1 MELFKIGFLPVTII
15 DVIDIV
21 LVAFIFYKLYMMMRG
36 TIAAQIFVGLILIM
50 AFSFITQAI
59 NMKAMGSILRTL
71 TEVWVIAFI
80 VLFQPEIRRVL
91 VHVGRNPVVR
101 MFLRLDVEESIEE
114 IAGAAGELS
123 KKRHGALMV
132 IVRATGL
139 RTFVESGIQ
148 LQARVSRSLLLSIFN
163 PKSPL
168 HDGAVIIKDRI
179 IEASRCTLPL
189 SLTTKLGHTVLGM
202 RHRAGLGISEQ
213 ADVLSVI
220 VSEETGG
227 ISLAENGVLTRD
239 LTVAELRKELK
250 DRVTVEHRGSWKT
263 VFENLK
269 ASG

>member
-1 MELFKIGFLPVTII
+1 MELLKIGFLSVTII
-15 DVIDIV
+15 DVIDIA
-21 LVAFIFYKLYMMMRG
+21 LVGFIFYRLYMMMRG

-50 AFSFITQAI
+50 ALSFLTQAA

-91 VHVGRNPVVR
+91 VGIGRNPVVR

-114 IAGAAGELS
+114 IASAAGELS

-148 LQARVSRSLLLSIFN
+148 LQAKVSRSLLLSIFN

-189 SLTTKLGHTVLGM
+189 SLTTKIGQTVLGM
-202 RHRAGLGISEQ
+202 RHRAGLGISEV
-213 ADVLSVI
+213 ADVLAVI
-220 VSEETGG
+220 VSEETGS
-227 ISLAENGVLTRD
+227 ISISENGVLTRD
-239 LTVAELRKELK
+239 LTASELRRELK
-250 DRVTVEHRGSWKT
+250 ERLTTEQRHIWKT
-263 VFENLK
+263 VLQHMK
-269 ASG
+269 ASD